1 MTESSQ
7 KYLNKKIIKIEKQIY
22 LHIERINK
30 NNSTEGLSEIE
41 TFKNQL
47 VMLEIIF
54 SYLHRKLKKLNK
66 ELESKI

>member
-7 KYLNKKIIKIEKQIY
+7 EYLNKKIIKIEKQIY

-66 ELESKI
+66 

>member
-7 KYLNKKIIKIEKQIY
+7 EYLNKKIIKIEKQIY
-22 LHIERINK
+22 LHIEKINK

-54 SYLHRKLKKLNK
+54 SYLHRKLKRLNK

>member
-7 KYLNKKIIKIEKQIY
+7 EYLNKKIIKIEKQIY

-41 TFKNQL
+41 TFKNQ
-47 VMLEIIF
+47 
-54 SYLHRKLKKLNK
+54 
-66 ELESKI
+66 

>member
-7 KYLNKKIIKIEKQIY
+7 EYLNKKIIKIEKQIY

-54 SYLHRKLKKLNK
+54 SYLHRKLKRLNK

>member
-1 MTESSQ
+1 MIESSQ
-7 KYLNKKIIKIEKQIY
+7 EYLNKKIIKIEKQIY
-22 LHIERINK
+22 LHIEKINK

-54 SYLHRKLKKLNK
+54 SYLHRKLKRLNK

>member
-7 KYLNKKIIKIEKQIY
+7 EYLNKKIIKIEKQIY